1 MQFYGFFLSVF
12 TSMIY
17 FLLYYLLKNVV
28 ILVALG
34 CSEILE
40 EVQGCVEHEEI
51 SLFGNDT
58 ATVLNITA
66 G

>member
-1 MQFYGFFLSVF
+1 MYLHDIFFAS
-12 TSMIY
+12 
-17 FLLYYLLKNVV
+17 LLINVV

>member
-1 MQFYGFFLSVF
+1 
-12 TSMIY
+12 MIIV
-17 FLLYYLLKNVV
+17 LLQNVV